1 MFSVV
6 RLNTYTTLSDRRRI
20 LNFTLSNK
28 QNYDSSDSF
37 DTRIK
42 SQMITVVKVMKI
54 LMSIRKAS
62 KRKVSKITFE
72 NFTYSLILRIIIVE
86 VELG

>member
-1 MFSVV
+1 
-6 RLNTYTTLSDRRRI
+6 
-20 LNFTLSNK
+20 
-28 QNYDSSDSF
+28 
-37 DTRIK
+37 
-42 SQMITVVKVMKI
+42 MITVVKVMKI